1 MDIQKIA
8 LDVKQV
14 LEHSQNTDVSMAA
27 VKDMIRQWAAAK
39 QKFIELFDGELI
51 YSTNSKVSFEL
62 DDDKKSKKVD
72 EFCTTISETFPQYED
87 LYSFIAENKDSFF
100 KNVLEKDYNVGPY
113 HIKAGI
119 KLSKAYKNFI
129 DNEKDLDTIQTL
141 MSQVLQENKITG
153 YLCFSV
159 HPLDY
164 LSSSENNCNWRS
176 CHALNGEYR
185 AGNLSY
191 MLDKSTIVCYI
202 SDWKR
207 EDLPRFPVSVPWNSK
222 KWRMLLFISEN
233 WDAIFAG
240 RQYPF
245 FSKAIMEQIR
255 LRWEQKTTTKSDLY
269 WNEGWSHWH
278 DDRIIIPEYREW
290 NTDATYLRDNYIPI
304 RKDIVGMKT
313 LITDNSDLHFN
324 DLLRS
329 SCYIPYY
336 AWKNKLFDTPHF
348 SIGSKVK
355 CVKCGRKYLYDSSCM
370 FCEDCLEDSGYVR
383 CSDCGEIIP
392 VDEAFSVNGGDRV
405 VCRSCFDNNY
415 TACACCLESFHI
427 DDMVWREDLDAYI
440 CPTCNENDNY

>member
-1 MDIQKIA
+1 MDIQKIISE
-8 LDVKQV
+8 VKQV
-14 LEHSQNTDVSMAA
+14 LECSQNTDVSIVA
-27 VKDMIRQWAAAK
+27 VKDIIYQWMESK
-39 QKFIELFDGELI
+39 RDFIKLFDEEPI

-62 DDDKKSKKVD
+62 DDDQKSKKVE
-72 EFCTTISETFPQYED
+72 EFCSTIRETFPQYED
-87 LYSFIAENKDSFF
+87 LYFFIKENKGSFF
-100 KNVLEKDYNVGPY
+100 KNILEKDYNVGPY

-119 KLSKAYKNFI
+119 KLSKVYKNFV
-129 DNEKDLDTIQTL
+129 DNEKDLDTIQTM

-222 KWRMLLFISEN
+222 KWRMLLFVSEN

-255 LRWEQKTTTKSDLY
+255 LMWEQKTTTKSDIF

-278 DDRIIIPEYREW
+278 DDRITISNYREW
-290 NTDATYLRDNYIPI
+290 DTDAAYLRDNYIPI
-304 RKDIVGMKT
+304 RKDIVGMNT

-336 AWKNKLFDTPHF
+336 AWKNKPLDTPHF

-355 CVKCGRKYLYDSSCM
+355 CVKCGKKYLYDSSCM
-370 FCEDCLEDSGYVR
+370 LCEDCLEGSGYIS

-415 TACACCLESFHI
+415 TACACCLEFFHI